1 MIIKNIDDPRAMTDI
16 GSAIFIRREEDTKY
30 HLWLPVS
37 NLPASGSSPETVET
51 TVTTSR
57 AKTYT
62 YGRQDRGQKEF
73 TFNAHRDNFRIL
85 NEDYNKKFDFLQ
97 VNPDGTGWKFAG
109 AVSYFQDEVSVGGNL
124 TGKGVITVASSDEK
138 ITMNVLDLIED
149 TITFVSTVPDYVKLT
164 GTGTNTINIVTDP
177 EDATLTV
184 ESDTE
189 GVATAS
195 VSDKAVTITGV
206 AAGSAI
212 ITIKATKSGFADGYT
227 TILVED
233 VAQ

>member
-16 GSAIFIRREEDTKY
+16 GSAIFIRREDDTKY

-37 NLPASGSSPETVET
+37 NLPASGTAPETVET

-85 NEDYNKKFDFLQ
+85 NGDYNKKFDFLQ

-109 AVSYFQDEVSVGGNL
+109 AVSYYQDEVSVGSNL
-124 TGKGVITVASSDEK
+124 TGKGVITVSSSDEK

-149 TITFVSTVPDYVKLT
+149 TVTIISTVPDHVKLVAT
-164 GTGTNTINIVTDP
+164 AEETINLVTDP
-177 EDATLTV
+177 EDATITV
-184 ESDTE
+184 TSDTQT
-189 GVATAS
+189 VATAT
-195 VSDKAVTITGV
+195 VDGGAVTITGV
-206 AAGSAI
+206 AEGSAI
-212 ITIKATKSGFADGYT
+212 ITIKASKEGFADGYT

-233 VAQ
+233 IAE